1 MFATIFPKK
10 KYWCIDYINCMFH
23 SGTLKPA
30 FKVLIDY
37 LWSYTFFSM
46 HPMSLQKF
54 DFNTASTQDTAN
66 THTNQMGDFIDPPC
80 FSRALPPNQS
90 PHRMGV
96 SGPT

>member
-1 MFATIFPKK
+1 MFIWVDCVFSETKIE
-10 KYWCIDYINCMFH
+10 
-23 SGTLKPA
+23 LK
-30 FKVLIDY
+30 L
-37 LWSYTFFSM
+37 
-46 HPMSLQKF
+46 
-54 DFNTASTQDTAN
+54 NTASTQDTAN